1 MYWVTSTSPITMS
14 SYHVPVLLHESVD
27 GLAVKPSGTYVD
39 CTFGGGGHSA
49 LILSKLGPEGCLVV
63 FDKDEDAKKNAP
75 DDSRLHFVASDFRF
89 IKNYLKFLKITQVDG
104 ILADLGV
111 SSHQFDTPERGFS
124 LRFESALDMRMDQNA
139 AVSAGDIINTYEQE
153 ELARVLYEYGE
164 LNNSRRVA
172 AQVVSARPIQDTVKL
187 KEVLSPFLRRGE
199 EHKFLA
205 KFYQALRIEVND
217 EIAALKDLLHASLE
231 LLAPGGRLSVI
242 SYHSLEDRLVKNF
255 IRAGNFSG
263 VPEKDFFGN
272 PLVNMKAV
280 NRQVIIPTEE
290 EIKQNN
296 RARSAKLR
304 IAEKIG

>member
-1 MYWVTSTSPITMS
+1 MS

-49 LILSKLGPEGCLVV
+49 LILSRLGPEGRLIA
-63 FDKDEDAKKNAP
+63 FDKDGEAQKNAP
-75 DDSRLHFVASDFRF
+75 DDGRFHFVESDFRF
-89 IKNYLKFLKITQVDG
+89 IKNYLRFLKITQVDG

-124 LRFESALDMRMDQNA
+124 FRFESAPDMRMDQNA
-139 AVSAGDIINTYEQE
+139 TLSAGDIINAYGQE

-172 AQVVSARPIQDTVKL
+172 ARVVSARPIQDTVKL
-187 KEVLSPFLRRGE
+187 KEVLSPFLIGGE

-217 EIAALKDLLHASLE
+217 EIAALKELLTASAE

-272 PLVNMKAV
+272 PLVKMKAV
-280 NRQVIIPTEE
+280 NRQVITPSEE